1 MFYMG
6 MLTIDE
12 PTMANVKLRV
22 PNLVIKEIYWEYI
35 YKKVNRILGDTVDI
49 YSITKVTQTM
59 AQTGNPKAFLEY
71 AYDKVIQYI
80 SNRDLIKMEEK
91 HIKMIFLSFL
101 TMNQVYIPYSELELN
116 KGYSDIVLVPDT
128 RYGVQNSQ
136 IWELKYIKEK
146 EDPQEKIK
154 EAKKQIKR
162 YEQDEKFQ
170 RLAQGTDIYKYII
183 LAYKDRIEILDQT

>member
-1 MFYMG
+1 MG

-12 PTMANVKLRV
+12 PIMANVKLRV

-35 YKKVNRILGDTVDI
+35 YKKVNRTLGDTIDI

-59 AQTGNPKAFLEY
+59 AQTGNPKAFIEY
-71 AYDKVIQYI
+71 AYDKVIKYI

-101 TMNQVYIPYSELELN
+101 TMNQVYIPYSELEMN

-128 RYGVQNSQ
+128 RYGVKNSQ
-136 IWELKYIKEK
+136 IWELKYIKEN
-146 EDPQEKIK
+146 EDPEQKIK
-154 EAKKQIKR
+154 DAQEQIKR
-162 YEQDEKFQ
+162 YEKDEKFL
-170 RLAQGTDIYKYII
+170 RLAEGTKIYKYIV
-183 LAYKDRIEILDQT
+183 LAYKDRVEIV